1 MLVFRRALCRAPACF
16 RQYRAFS
23 TGTRVVNVHHVK
35 FRKPWF
41 RRFATT
47 CVLYGV
53 AFHLWS
59 SLVLLQFDGD
69 VEPESVEHVNP
80 TASNEVSRR
89 NAAQLE
95 EEEATFI
102 PLTLPSLQRGELYK
116 STDEEWQRFAELNSK
131 PERIS
136 KLREELANIVAQR
149 VQHSLQGVYLIGTPV
164 QIEGNWIVPRYP
176 YRAPP
181 HYVQAGLMITD
192 NEAAIVLRPV
202 PPEQGDRIWKALV
215 PIDVATAMWDA
226 FRLLWRINVMRL
238 DDYLNGSKYSNS
250 AIISMTEAALD
261 RKKQQSSTSHLPSVS
276 EWESSHTSPSETEQ
290 RRPSSTRPLSDDRGT
305 HPSLLISLLQKIP
318 LPNFA
323 PGSDL
328 YRARAVFNLSLSHA
342 QARRR
347 RRATPNRGVCYF
359 EGMVALA
366 GPVAWCRVSVSGE
379 YDPAKNEWTDVQLKL
394 REINR
399 RAQPALGDLK
409 RRASE

>member
-1 MLVFRRALCRAPACF
+1 MC
-16 RQYRAFS
+16 
-23 TGTRVVNVHHVK
+23 
-35 FRKPWF
+35 
-41 RRFATT
+41 
-47 CVLYGV
+47 
-53 AFHLWS
+53 
-59 SLVLLQFDGD
+59 
-69 VEPESVEHVNP
+69 
-80 TASNEVSRR
+80 
-89 NAAQLE
+89 
-95 EEEATFI
+95 
-102 PLTLPSLQRGELYK
+102 
-116 STDEEWQRFAELNSK
+116 
-131 PERIS
+131 
-136 KLREELANIVAQR
+136 
-149 VQHSLQGVYLIGTPV
+149 HSL
-164 QIEGNWIVPRYP
+164 
-176 YRAPP
+176 
-181 HYVQAGLMITD
+181 MIID

-202 PPEQGDRIWKALV
+202 PPEQGDRIWKALI

-226 FRLLWRINVMRL
+226 LRLLWRINVMRL

-276 EWESSHTSPSETEQ
+276 EWESSHITRSDPEQQQ
-290 RRPSSTRPLSDDRGT
+290 RRSSPIRPLSDDRGT
-305 HPSLLISLLQKIP
+305 HPSLLISLLQKLP
-318 LPNFA
+318 FPNFA

-379 YDPAKNEWTDVQLKL
+379 YDPARNEWTDVQLKL
-394 REINR
+394 REITR